1 MFHRLLVSD
10 LMNHFALIS
19 FSIFFVVF
27 LVTAIWALCISR
39 ERIRRMENLPLE
51 PDHTEN
57 ERNA

>member
-19 FSIFFVVF
+19 FAIFFLVF
-27 LVTAIWALCISR
+27 IAAATWALCISR

-51 PDHTEN
+51 PDHTDN

>member
-10 LMNHFALIS
+10 LMNQFALVS

-27 LVTAIWALCISR
+27 MAAAIWALCIPS
-39 ERIRRMENLPLE
+39 ERVRRMENLPLE
-51 PDHTEN
+51 SDQTDN

>member
-10 LMNHFALIS
+10 LMNQFALIS

-27 LVTAIWALCISR
+27 MAAAIWALCIPR
-39 ERIRRMENLPLE
+39 ERVRRMENLPLE
-51 PDHTEN
+51 SDLTDN